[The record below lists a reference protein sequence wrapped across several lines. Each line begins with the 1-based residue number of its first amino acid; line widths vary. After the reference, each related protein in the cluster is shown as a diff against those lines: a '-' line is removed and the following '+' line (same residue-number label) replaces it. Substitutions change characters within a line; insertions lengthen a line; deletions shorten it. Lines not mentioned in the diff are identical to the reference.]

1 MGLGS
6 FLKKYAEAKGAVSPA
21 TPHTSV
27 SSQMVSA
34 NPVSPA
40 TLEEKKKNR
49 ELDPELRRKLL
60 ATINGEEESGPRPV
74 IPTIT
79 KEDEETNH
87 VTRIVNP
94 Y

>member
-1 MGLGS
+1 MS
-6 FLKKYAEAKGAVSPA
+6 R
-21 TPHTSV
+21 
-27 SSQMVSA
+27 
-34 NPVSPA
+34 A
-40 TLEEKKKNR
+40 TLTEKKNNR

-60 ATINGEEESGPRPV
+60 ATINGEAETGPRSV

-79 KEDEETNH
+79 KEEEETNH